1 MLSLK
6 LPTVKSLNELHNSIL
21 EELRVFVITQDIK
34 LNSFDEIN
42 LKSELSQ
49 TFYQG
54 DTYSSILMEYIKEN
68 NKPTVK
74 GVQTLIDLG
83 ADINLCT
90 TKSGVCKADSENAI
104 LWAMTLNYPEIV
116 KLLAKHGASDL
127 GRMNTH
133 ISHLDEKTQQKIR
146 NSYRNLRVNTKTPRV
161 NTRNSY
167 RNLRVNTRKTRR
179 C

>member
-6 LPTVKSLNELHNSIL
+6 LPTVKSLNQLHKSIL

-127 GRMNTH
+127 GRMSTH
-133 ISHLDEKTQQKIR
+133 IGHLDEKTQQKIR
-146 NSYRNLRVNTKTPRV
+146 NSYRTPRPNTRTPRV

>member
-6 LPTVKSLNELHNSIL
+6 LPTVKSLNQLHKSIL

-34 LNSFDEIN
+34 LNSLEPFDEIN

-133 ISHLDEKTQQKIR
+133 IGHLDEKTQQKIR
-146 NSYRNLRVNTKTPRV
+146 NSYRNLRVNT
-161 NTRNSY
+161 RNSY

-179 C
+179 R

>member
-6 LPTVKSLNELHNSIL
+6 LPTVKSLNQLHKSIL
-21 EELRVFVITQDIK
+21 EELRVFVITEDIK
-34 LNSFDEIN
+34 FKNSIEDFLYNSGIN

-68 NKPTVK
+68 KKPTAK

-90 TKSGVCKADSENAI
+90 TKSGVCKSDSENAI

-116 KLLAKHGASDL
+116 KVLAKHGASDL

-133 ISHLDEKTQQKIR
+133 IGHLDERTQQKIR
-146 NSYRNLRVNTKTPRV
+146 NSYRNLRVNI
-161 NTRNSY
+161 
-167 RNLRVNTRKTRR
+167 RKTRR
-179 C
+179 RTR